1 MSAATPKRRPR
12 TRERNRKTRP
22 AETPLIFRRLRPNLP
37 PSCHSSGAATA
48 RLTAERP
55 VPRTQQVLAKGAS
68 SGARVGE
75 IVDTLLLKFDDR
87 CRQQGFVF
95 GGKGTCIE
103 FDFPAPP
110 SLRTDDL
117 LVLDDGNLV
126 EVVADIEPLL
136 EVRAKDFAAMAR
148 LVLALGNRHVPVQI
162 LANRIRL
169 QKRPE
174 IELLMAEHGLA
185 GVEMAAPFEPDDGL
199 HQRAHAHDHAH
210 GHQHDHH
217 HHDHHRG
224 HGHAH
229 EGHHGHDHDQRY
241 RP

>member
-1 MSAATPKRRPR
+1 MQERASAGRRARRTGGRWLGSILGKCRRPAVR
-12 TRERNRKTRP
+12 AGWRAR
-22 AETPLIFRRLRPNLP
+22 ASPLSVGGRI
-37 PSCHSSGAATA
+37 
-48 RLTAERP
+48 
-55 VPRTQQVLAKGAS
+55 VPRAQKVLRKGAPGGVPP
-68 SGARVGE
+68 GAQLEAPVGE
-75 IVDTLLLKFDDR
+75 IVDTLLLKVDDR

-199 HQRAHAHDHAH
+199 H
-210 GHQHDHH
+210 
-217 HHDHHRG
+217 
-224 HGHAH
+224 
-229 EGHHGHDHDQRY
+229 
-241 RP
+241 